1 VTPAAGYAAALAGL
15 PAIGPAALVRML
27 TEYGPQEAWQR
38 VCDGEIRRP
47 PGRTPAP
54 RAWAEVAARCRP
66 EELAADLAGR
76 GIGVTWWGADD
87 YPDRLRTDPQPPGV
101 LFWRGDLTWLTCPCV
116 ALVGTRRA
124 TPDGRATAFELGRD
138 LAAAGICVVSGLA
151 LGIDG
156 AAHAGAL
163 SLSGVGTAGSGT
175 VGVAASGVDR
185 PYPLRH
191 ADLWERVVG
200 HGAVCSETPPGY
212 PAQAWRFPARNRVIA
227 GLSQLVVVVESHRA
241 GGSLLTAEA
250 ALARG
255 IDVAAVPGPVR
266 SPASEGTNQLL
277 ADGPAPV
284 RHAGDVLDMLG
295 RVAAWPPRDH
305 HQRPRR
311 LAPRR
316 RMAPPPADPAVGACQ
331 PSLLDEAVAAA
342 PRQPTL
348 REHAA
353 ATPAQPALSEAARQV
368 LDAVPWRAA
377 TLNQVVAVAGLD
389 VAAVAAVLDDLELA
403 GLVASQGSWWRR
415 VPPG

>member
-1 VTPAAGYAAALAGL
+1 
-15 PAIGPAALVRML
+15 
-27 TEYGPQEAWQR
+27 
-38 VCDGEIRRP
+38 
-47 PGRTPAP
+47 
-54 RAWAEVAARCRP
+54 VAARCRP

-156 AAHAGAL
+156 AAHSGAL
-163 SLSGVGTAGSGT
+163 SLLGADPAGSGTAASGSGAMGSGAMGSGAMGSGT

-191 ADLWERVVG
+191 AELWERVIG

-250 ALARG
+250 AIARG

-316 RMAPPPADPAVGACQ
+316 RMAAVQPSQ
-331 PSLLDEAVAAA
+331 PSLLDEVVTAVS
-342 PRQPTL
+342 PQPTL
-348 REHAA
+348 AEHAA
-353 ATPAQPALSEAARQV
+353 ATASPPVRLELSEAARQV

-389 VAAVAAVLDDLELA
+389 VAAVAGVLDDLEVA